1 MDIVKKFVALN
12 IAIQKEFAPLSWVD
26 ITHYDN
32 GTGSVSFTDTG
43 EEKDENEFFSKM
55 EKVTD
60 FINDCGY
67 AAELKKFPA
76 DCDCPYNEVT
86 IRIDF
91 GGNEMKDL
99 VTDAIL
105 FFKMVGESNGLS
117 NKGFDT
123 AEIMT
128 VEYGEK
134 IVEFCNKYGIE
145 CDDSLPY
152 GILDAEYEL
161 EKFFKAKLEG
171 DD

>member
-1 MDIVKKFVALN
+1 MDLIKEFLELN
-12 IAIQKEFAPLSWVD
+12 IAIQKGFAPLSWVD
-26 ITHYDN
+26 ITHNDN
-32 GTGSVSFTDTG
+32 GTGSISFTDCG
-43 EEKDENEFFSKM
+43 EREDLFFSKM

-60 FINDCGY
+60 FINQQDY

-76 DCDCPYNEVT
+76 DCDCPYSEVT
-86 IRIDF
+86 IRINF
-91 GGNEMKDL
+91 GCDEMKDL
-99 VTDAIL
+99 VNDAIV
-105 FFKMVGESNGLS
+105 FFKMVGGSDELS
-117 NKGFDT
+117 NRGFDT
-123 AEIMT
+123 GDIMT